1 MSYHVVSFP
10 KLLPEKG
17 KHFLVVAENWVVNNT
32 LLYPG
37 IDFSTAAK
45 QKFVKC
51 GQPPDQLTWDKHEF
65 IDVLGT
71 FGKFFLA
78 FNFLQY

>member
-1 MSYHVVSFP
+1 MSYHVVSFS

-17 KHFLVVAENWVVNNT
+17 KHFLAVAENWVVNKS
-32 LLYPG
+32 LLYPSV
-37 IDFSTAAK
+37 DFSTTAK

-51 GQPPDQLTWDKHEF
+51 GQPPDLLNWDKHEF

-71 FGKFFLA
+71 FGKLFLV
-78 FNFLQY
+78 FNFFE